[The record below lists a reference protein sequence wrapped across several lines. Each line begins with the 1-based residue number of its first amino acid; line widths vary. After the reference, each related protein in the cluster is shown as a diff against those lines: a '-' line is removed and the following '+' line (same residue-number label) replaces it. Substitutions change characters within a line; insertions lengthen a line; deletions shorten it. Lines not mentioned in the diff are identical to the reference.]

1 MSKDIISMKGLEV
14 TAVYINKGPVKE
26 VPCALTV
33 KYSAAF
39 KSYVTTSKWY
49 GKVKVLVAQSCPTLC
64 DPMDCSQPDSSVHGI
79 LQVSILEWVAIS
91 FFRGTS

>member
-1 MSKDIISMKGLEV
+1 MSKDIISMKGLEI
-14 TAVYINKGPVKE
+14 TAAYINKGPVKE

-39 KSYVTTSKWY
+39 KSYVTTLKWY

>member
-39 KSYVTTSKWY
+39 KSYVTTLKWY
-49 GKVKVLVAQSCPTLC
+49 GKVKVLAWASPLHTKGKRSGDPRRDTAC
-64 DPMDCSQPDSSVHGI
+64 DSR
-79 LQVSILEWVAIS
+79 L
-91 FFRGTS
+91 